1 MKNFIYIALVILG
14 FGCSG
19 PNGSHQEENVLGQ
32 EEFTAVLM
40 DVRLL
45 EASYATHYARV
56 DSAQALSGYY
66 GKLFEKHQ
74 TTKDQ
79 FMRSYDYYASKQSE
93 LKVIEDTIVARLSRM
108 NK

>member
-1 MKNFIYIALVILG
+1 MRNLIYIALVTFCVACADANRSNHEEAVLD
-14 FGCSG
+14 
-19 PNGSHQEENVLGQ
+19 QER
-32 EEFTAVLM
+32 FTALLL

-66 GKLFEKHQ
+66 LKLFEKHQ

-79 FMRSYDYYASKQSE
+79 FMRSYDHYASKQSE
-93 LKVIEDTIVARLSRM
+93 LKVIEDSVVARLSRM

>member
-1 MKNFIYIALVILG
+1 MKQMIYIALMSCMLA
-14 FGCSG
+14 CADSS
-19 PNGSHQEENVLGQ
+19 PSLPES
-32 EEFTAVLM
+32 AVLDQEKFTRVLL

-66 GKLFEKHQ
+66 LKLFEKHEI
-74 TTKDQ
+74 TKDQ
-79 FMRSYDYYASKQSE
+79 FMQSYDYYASKQSE
-93 LKVIEDTIVARLSRM
+93 LKVIEDSVVARLSRM